1 MSFSRFFRRR
11 HWDAERA
18 HELQTYLEIEAAEN
32 IARGMSSDE
41 ARAAA
46 HRKLGNSTLV
56 REEIYRMNSIAFL
69 ETLWQ
74 DIRYGV
80 RMLRKNPGFTI
91 TAALTLALGI
101 GANTAIFSMVDWLLF
116 QQLPVVRP
124 QELTYLGFSLGGALH
139 NDSQFSFSEYQQIR
153 EQCGKEFDGLSAT
166 ADGGSSGGESGP
178 DGMTYQGKTL
188 PVQTFFSTG
197 NFFSLLGLK
206 PALGRFFTPEEGN
219 IAGGDPIVVLAWEYW
234 KSRFYGDSEII
245 GKIVAINGHP
255 VTIIGVAPKGFV
267 GPTPVFHMQ
276 AYLPLGMLVID
287 AGTSSGFLSAP
298 NARPLMVL
306 ARLKPGTSIEQVKP
320 ALAIVGE
327 RLLKQYPRPDQMAG
341 NGAIAVPNTTGA
353 LHAIPLRPPGVMNG
367 EGANPLAKV
376 AAMFLTLGILVLLL
390 ACLNVANLLLVRATA
405 RQGEIA
411 VRAALGAA
419 RNRLVRQLLTES
431 LLLSFLGCT
440 GGIVIGLAA
449 TRLMAHARFQTHLA
463 LSFDLRF
470 SWLVFAFA
478 FSVALLSGLVVG
490 VAPALRATRTNLN
503 AVLHESQRTSSGRKQ
518 RLRNILVVAQV
529 AGALGLLIV
538 AGLFTRSLQG
548 VQHSNLGFDPNQVTN
563 LTLDPNQIGY
573 PKDKGQQFYRALL
586 ERVRALP
593 GVESASLAAMVPMG
607 DTEFGGPINIPE
619 IETVK
624 GQPRPSAVYNAISPS
639 YFQTMRITIMRG
651 RDLSD
656 GDSATAPRV
665 ALINQAMA
673 EKYWPRKDP
682 LGRQFSEPED
692 PKHPIQ
698 IVGVVRNFRMI
709 DPYSPIEPAYFVPLV
724 QHYFPTQTLQ
734 VRSAR
739 GASTTL
745 MRDII
750 ALVDT
755 LAPSMPVYEAN
766 SMTQALNGL
775 NGLFGFQVAASL
787 TGILGGLGLILASV
801 GVYGVMSYSIAQRTR
816 EIGIRMALGAQRG
829 QILTIVGRQ
838 GLFVVAA
845 GLAVG
850 LLLAFA
856 IGQLIQD
863 FLVGISPTDAITYI
877 AISVLLAVVAMTACL
892 IPARRATRVDPML
905 ALRNE

>member
-1 MSFSRFFRRR
+1 MSFRRFFRRR
-11 HWDAERA
+11 QWDDERA
-18 HELQTYLEIEAAEN
+18 RELAAYLEIETAEN
-32 IARGMSSDE
+32 VALGMPAE
-41 ARAAA
+41 AAHAAA
-46 HRKLGNSTLV
+46 HRKLGNPTLV
-56 REEIYRMNSIAFL
+56 REEIYRMNSLGFI
-69 ETLWQ
+69 ETFWQ
-74 DIRYGV
+74 DIRYGA
-80 RMLRKNPGFTI
+80 RMLRKNPGFT
-91 TAALTLALGI
+91 AVAVLTLALGT
-101 GANTAIFSMVDWLLF
+101 GANTAIFSMVDWLMF
-116 QQLPVVRP
+116 QQLPVERP
-124 QELTYLGFSLGGALH
+124 KELTYLGFSLGGALH

-153 EQCGKEFDGLSAT
+153 EQCGKEFDGLSAS
-166 ADGGSSGGESGP
+166 AFGGSSGAEP
-178 DGMTYQGKTL
+178 DGMTYQGKTM
-188 PVQTFFSTG
+188 PVQTFFATG
-197 NFFSLLGLK
+197 NFFALLGLK
-206 PALGRFFTPEEGN
+206 PALGRFFTPEEGST
-219 IAGGDPIVVLAWEYW
+219 AGGDPVVVLAWEYW
-234 KSRFYGDSEII
+234 QSRFHGDPEMI
-245 GKIVAINGHP
+245 GKAAAINGHA

-287 AGTSSGFLSAP
+287 AGTSPGFLSAP
-298 NARPLMVL
+298 DARPLMVL
-306 ARLKPGTSIEQVKP
+306 ARLKPGDSIEQVRP
-320 ALAIVGE
+320 ALAVVGE
-327 RLLKQYPRPDQMAG
+327 RLLKQYPRPDQTAG
-341 NGAIAVPNTTGA
+341 NGAIVVPNSTGA
-353 LHAIPLRPPGVMNG
+353 LRAIPLRPPGIMNG

-431 LLLSFLGCT
+431 LLLCFVGCT
-440 GGIVIGLAA
+440 GGIVVGLAA
-449 TRLMAHARFQTHLA
+449 TRLMAGARFQTHLA

-470 SWLVFAFA
+470 SWLVFVFA

-503 AVLHESQRTSSGRKQ
+503 AVLHENQRTSSGRKQ

-529 AGALGLLIV
+529 AGALGLLVV
-538 AGLFTRSLQG
+538 AGLFIRSLRG
-548 VQHSNLGFDPNQVTN
+548 VQHANLGFDPHQVTN

-573 PKDKGQQFYRALL
+573 SKDKGEQFYQSLL

-593 GVESASLAAMVPMG
+593 GVESASLAAMIPMG
-607 DTEFGGPINIPE
+607 DTEFGGPINIPG
-619 IETVK
+619 IEPVK
-624 GQPRPSAVYNAISPS
+624 GQPRPSALYNAVSPS
-639 YFQTMRITIMRG
+639 YFQTMGITISGG

-656 GDSATAPRV
+656 HDSATAPRV
-665 ALINQAMA
+665 ALVNQAMA
-673 EKYWPRKDP
+673 EKYWPGKDP

-698 IVGVVRNFRMI
+698 IVGVVRNFHMI

-724 QHYFPTQTLQ
+724 QHYFPAQTLQ
-734 VRSAR
+734 IRTAHEA
-739 GASTTL
+739 GNTL
-745 MRDII
+745 TRDII

-755 LAPSMPVYEAN
+755 LAPSMPVYGAT

-775 NGLFGFQVAASL
+775 NGLFGFRVAAGL
-787 TGILGGLGLILASV
+787 TGCLGVLGLILAAV
-801 GVYGVMSYSIAQRTR
+801 GVYGVMSYSVGQRTH

-829 QILTIVGRQ
+829 QILALVSRQ
-838 GLFVVAA
+838 SLFVIAA

-863 FLVGISPTDAITYI
+863 FLVGIGPTDAITYI
-877 AISVLLAVVAMTACL
+877 AISILLAAVAMVACF
-892 IPARRATRVDPML
+892 IPARRATRIDPML